1 MAVKY
6 VIDDETMTRIAEPLR
21 SLAGRTDELTPAEME
36 AAGNAATSEVNT
48 QTDLIARIGAALEG
62 KAAGN
67 GGIVPTGTK
76 EITANG
82 EYDVTT
88 YAKAKVNVPNTGGTA
103 PYMQSKTVTPT
114 TSKQTVT
121 PDSGYDGLSSVV
133 VNAMPTATQATPAI
147 SVSSSGKITAT
158 STQTAGYVSSGTKT
172 ATKQL
177 TTKGATTITPSSS
190 EQTAVSAGT
199 YVTGDIKVAA
209 VSDGGNAGSGDAS
222 VVDAILEGTIDLL
235 VNDRVKKIAGE
246 VCAYWPSL
254 ETIRFDAVELVAY
267 NAFTD
272 CYGLQ
277 EVYLPSV
284 KVIENYAFAYCECL
298 GRVDLGSNVTIAASA
313 FLETIGLHYF
323 ILRYSGGLCSLE
335 NANAFKNSGIQSG
348 IGHIYVPRALVDS
361 YKAATN
367 WSTYAAQIRAIE
379 DYPNITGG

>member
-1 MAVKY
+1 MAIKY

-21 SLAGRTDELTPAEME
+21 SLTGRTDELTPAEMA

-48 QTDLIARIGAALEG
+48 QTDLIARIGEALEG

-103 PYMQSKTVTPT
+103 PSMQSKTVTPT

-133 VNAMPTATQATPAI
+133 VSAMPAATQATPTI

-158 STQTAGYVSSGTKT
+158 STQTAGYVAGGTKT

-177 TTKGATTITPSSS
+177 TTKGAATITPTTSV
-190 EQTAVSAGT
+190 QTAVSAGT

-209 VSDGGNAGSGDAS
+209 VSGNGGSGSKITVVNNTNARISFGGYMLCPKSWADEGFGIASCEIDISGIAASIEDGLSYFMSFVFIDGGDPSAYSITGSG
-222 VVDAILEGTIDLL
+222 VEL
-235 VNDRVKKIAGE
+235 
-246 VCAYWPSL
+246 SL
-254 ETIRFDAVELVAY
+254 ETSGMDAQNGFGMAL
-267 NAFTD
+267 
-272 CYGLQ
+272 
-277 EVYLPSV
+277 
-284 KVIENYAFAYCECL
+284 
-298 GRVDLGSNVTIAASA
+298 
-313 FLETIGLHYF
+313 YF
-323 ILRYSGGLCSLE
+323 
-335 NANAFKNSGIQSG
+335 
-348 IGHIYVPRALVDS
+348 VPRLTAGGTITIN
-361 YKAATN
+361 KA
-367 WSTYAAQIRAIE
+367 
-379 DYPNITGG
+379 